1 MNCYPNA
8 VLERSKK
15 NLAFNC
21 TTANQQDFKPKRQK
35 GGVFFLVFLLTK
47 RFRGES
53 LSAKGILC
61 LLGSA
66 WSAELTHFG
75 ASSEEPFGNVHNST
89 RLFSLG
95 STFTTLQRQ
104 LKLYQKKKNPCT
116 GCNQPQICRETLT
129 NCLQVPRKT
138 TVVYNELFP
147 MSSQLNPNE
156 TCFSKRK

>member
-8 VLERSKK
+8 VLERLKK

-35 GGVFFLVFLLTK
+35 GVVFFFLVFFLTK

-66 WSAELTHFG
+66 RSAELTHLG
-75 ASSEEPFGNVHNST
+75 ASLKEPFGNVHNST

-104 LKLYQKKKNPCT
+104 LKLHQKKIILAQDVINLKSA
-116 GCNQPQICRETLT
+116 E
-129 NCLQVPRKT
+129 
-138 TVVYNELFP
+138 
-147 MSSQLNPNE
+147 
-156 TCFSKRK
+156 KR